1 MTEKSRFAVDGKPF
15 AYHKVSDADS
25 CKIFFGNEL
34 FLEEKTAEN
43 TGAITV

>member
-43 TGAITV
+43 TGTITV